1 MARVALEAETGV
13 AARQDG
19 TGPPRGVRRRSDE
32 NEDARDKGYSMRYLV
47 TGGAGFIGSHL
58 VETLLDDG
66 HEVTVLDNF
75 ATGTPENLRPIR
87 ENVRLVHGS
96 VLDALLV
103 DELVEASDTVVHL
116 AAAVGVRLIVERP
129 LHSFLTNIR
138 GSEIVLE
145 AAHRYRSKVLV
156 ASTSEIYGKNN
167 DAPFKEDHDR
177 VLGAPQTARWSY
189 STSKAVD
196 EVLAFAYNRE
206 RGLPTVVVRFFNT
219 VGPRQTGAYGMVIPR
234 LVEQALAGEPL
245 TVYGNGQQS
254 RCFCHVADVV
264 QAVLAVLR
272 EPKAEGDV
280 FNIGSSEEIT
290 IVDLA
295 KRVIEATGSS
305 STIRM
310 VPYDEAYKQQG
321 FEDMRRRVPDTTKIK
336 ELVGWQPTRS
346 LDQILADVIAH
357 QRSRLP
363 VEPPPLVEVSTD
375 TPGLEPSEVPR

>member
-1 MARVALEAETGV
+1 VG
-13 AARQDG
+13 
-19 TGPPRGVRRRSDE
+19 S
-32 NEDARDKGYSMRYLV
+32 RDKGYGLRYLV

-58 VETLLDDG
+58 VETLLDEG
-66 HEVTVLDNF
+66 HQVTVLDNF
-75 ATGTPENLRPIR
+75 ATGTPENLKPIR
-87 ENVRLVHGS
+87 GNVRLVHGS

-103 DELVEASDTVVHL
+103 DELMQEADVVVHL
-116 AAAVGVRLIVERP
+116 AAAVGVRLIVDRP

-145 AAHRYRSKVLV
+145 AAHRYRTKVLV

-177 VLGAPQTARWSY
+177 VLGSPQTARWSY

-290 IVDLA
+290 ILDLA

-305 STIRM
+305 STIEM
-310 VPYDEAYKQQG
+310 VPYDQAYKQRG

-346 LDQILADVIAH
+346 LDQILADVIEH
-357 QRSRLP
+357 QKSERAPARP
-363 VEPPPLVEVSTD
+363 ELVEVRTD
-375 TPGLEPSEVPR
+375 APGFEPTEVLP